1 MSKFLAVLLMLSMF
15 PAARVG
21 AQATS
26 SDTEQV
32 FEVAA
37 SQTWTDTGIDLKTGD
52 AVKISALATPVTGGQ
67 ACDPKG
73 EGAASSGAPLPG
85 AAAGGLI
92 AKLHPTGSPVV
103 VGAGSDL
110 HITEV
115 SHLFL
120 GINASGTPPCQGG
133 FSVKVEVT
141 SSAPTAATAAEGSAA
156 NNQQQQTRGQQL
168 KSQLSAATQVFMQGQ
183 FGAGKSESGGSS
195 AASSTTSPESGTA
208 TNAVSL
214 SVSSVPLDSDLRK
227 SIDNLPR
234 RVNDQFSNLGDMVN
248 FVIVG
253 NQKDVQDALEAAT
266 WHVADTNNE
275 RAVLNA
281 VMQTYDKKDYLSMPM
296 STLFLFGRKQDFGYE
311 MAEPIA
317 MVASRHHFRIWK
329 APFTWKENE
338 VWVGAGTH
346 DIGFAKDKRNNSVT
360 HKIDPSVDGE
370 RDNIGSS
377 LQKAK
382 KAKTLTYYLPK
393 DAVQDA
399 RNATGD
405 GYHSDGRLLVVFLQ

>member
-1 MSKFLAVLLMLSMF
+1 MSKLLAVLWLLSMF
-15 PAARVG
+15 SGARVEG
-21 AQATS
+21 QATGG
-26 SDTEQV
+26 DIEQV
-32 FEVAA
+32 FEVSA

-52 AVKISALATPVTGGQ
+52 AVKISASATPVAGGQ
-67 ACDPKG
+67 ACNPKG
-73 EGAASSGAPLPG
+73 EGAASSAAPLPA
-85 AAAGGLI
+85 AAAGALI
-92 AKLHPTGSPVV
+92 AKLHSNGSPVV
-103 VGAGSDL
+103 VGSGNDL

-141 SSAPTAATAAEGSAA
+141 SSAPAAAAAADGSAA
-156 NNQQQQTRGQQL
+156 NNQQQTRGQQL
-168 KSQLSAATQVFMQGQ
+168 KSQLSAAAQVFMQGQ
-183 FGAGKSESGGSS
+183 FGAGKSDSGGSN
-195 AASSTTSPESGTA
+195 ATSSTTSPEAGTA

-214 SVSSVPLDSDLRK
+214 SVSSAPLDSDLRK

-234 RVNDQFSNLGDMVN
+234 RVNDQFNNLGDMVN

-253 NQKDVQDALEAAT
+253 NEKDVQDALEAAT

-281 VMQTYDKKDYLSMPM
+281 VMQTYDKKDYLAMPM

-329 APFTWKENE
+329 APFTWKGSE

-399 RNATGD
+399 KNATGD
-405 GYHSDGRLLVVFLQ
+405 GYRSDGRLLVVFLQ